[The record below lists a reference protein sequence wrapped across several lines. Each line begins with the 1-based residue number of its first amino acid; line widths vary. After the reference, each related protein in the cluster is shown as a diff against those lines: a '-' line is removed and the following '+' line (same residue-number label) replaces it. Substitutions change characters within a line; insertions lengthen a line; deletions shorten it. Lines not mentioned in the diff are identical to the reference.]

1 MSLFD
6 STYRYGC
13 FPGSTGGKEP
23 ACQCRRHKR
32 HGFDPWVGKMPW
44 RRAWQPIPVFLPGES
59 PWTERRGAEV
69 HRVVQSCTGLKRPN
83 RRAGTHLQA
92 YPQLLP
98 CIVCLTVS
106 LSRLGSLKA
115 ENLSHTSLNLL
126 QHLSKQ
132 WTPAG
137 TY

>member
-1 MSLFD
+1 MTV
-6 STYRYGC
+6 STYRYGG

-23 ACQCRRHKR
+23 ACQAGDTKDM
-32 HGFDPWVGKMPW
+32 GLIPGWEDPPKEGVATHVSILAW
-44 RRAWQPIPVFLPGES
+44 RIPMDRGAW
-59 PWTERRGAEV
+59 GAEV
-69 HRVVQSCTGLKRPN
+69 HRVVQSRTGLKRLS

-92 YPQLLP
+92 YPQILS
-98 CIVCLTVS
+98 CIVWLIVS
-106 LSRLGSLKA
+106 LTRLGSLKA
-115 ENLSHTSLNLL
+115 ENLSQTSLNLL